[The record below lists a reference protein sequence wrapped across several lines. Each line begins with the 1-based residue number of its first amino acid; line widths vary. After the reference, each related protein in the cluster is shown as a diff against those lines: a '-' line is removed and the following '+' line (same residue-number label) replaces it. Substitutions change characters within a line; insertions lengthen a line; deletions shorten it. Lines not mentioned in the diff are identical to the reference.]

1 MMLMECWCRK
11 SEDHPSELVPSTP
24 GLYSL
29 LLLRNVL
36 TDGVGSDLGLVISSP
51 LKNYTFVCPRELF

>member
-1 MMLMECWCRK
+1 MMLTEGWCRK
-11 SEDHPSELVPSTP
+11 SEDGPSELVPSSPP

-36 TDGVGSDLGLVISSP
+36 TDGVGSDLGLVIS
-51 LKNYTFVCPRELF
+51 